1 MRYKPGMERATR
13 ATDEWAR
20 ERPDLDPLPMAVLGS
35 LAEAAQLVA
44 RDHLRP
50 FFAAHGLQLGEFDV
64 LATLRRAGP
73 PHALS
78 PTALF
83 EATMVTSGAM
93 TGRIDRLERAG
104 WVARRPDPG
113 DRRGT
118 LVTLTPEGHDLID
131 GLMPLH
137 VANKQRV
144 LSGLSR
150 AEQEALLGLLT
161 KLLATLPDAAS

>member
-1 MRYKPGMERATR
+1 MRMTNRATR
-13 ATDEWAR
+13 ATEEWTR

-50 FFAAHGLQLGEFDV
+50 LFAAHGLQPGEFDV

-104 WVARRPDPG
+104 WVTRQPDPD

-118 LVTLTPEGHDLID
+118 LVALTPQGHELID
-131 GLMPLH
+131 RLMALH
-137 VANKQRV
+137 VANEQRV
-144 LSGLSR
+144 LAGLSR
-150 AEQEALLGLLT
+150 AEQETLLALLA
-161 KLLATLPDAAS
+161 KLLATLPGALS

>member
-1 MRYKPGMERATR
+1 MNRATR
-13 ATDEWAR
+13 ATTEWTR
-20 ERPDLDPLPMAVLGS
+20 ERPDLDPLPMALLGS

-44 RDHLRP
+44 QDHLRP
-50 FFAAHGLQLGEFDV
+50 FFAAHGLQPGEFDV

-78 PTALF
+78 PTALY

-104 WVARRPDPG
+104 WVARQPDPA

-118 LVTLTPEGHDLID
+118 LAGLTQQGLELID
-131 GLMPLH
+131 SLMAPH
-137 VANKQRV
+137 VANEQQV
-144 LSGLSR
+144 LAGLSR
-150 AEQEALLGLLT
+150 AEQETLLKLLG
-161 KLLATLPDAAS
+161 KLLATLPGAAA

>member
-1 MRYKPGMERATR
+1 MTTRATR
-13 ATDEWAR
+13 ATEEWTR

-44 RDHLRP
+44 QDHLRP
-50 FFAAHGLQLGEFDV
+50 FFAAHGLQPGEFDV

-78 PTALF
+78 PTALY

-104 WVARRPDPG
+104 WVARQPDPA

-118 LVTLTPEGHDLID
+118 LVGLTQPGLALID
-131 GLMPLH
+131 GLMAPH
-137 VANKQRV
+137 VANEQRV
-144 LSGLSR
+144 LAGLSR
-150 AEQEALLGLLT
+150 AEQETLLNLLG
-161 KLLATLPDAAS
+161 KLLATMPDAAA

>member
-1 MRYKPGMERATR
+1 MTSRATR
-13 ATDEWAR
+13 AREEWAR
-20 ERPDLDPLPMAVLGS
+20 ERPDLDPLPMAALGA

-50 FFAAHGLQLGEFDV
+50 FFAAHGLQPGEFDV

-78 PTALF
+78 PTALYG
-83 EATMVTSGAM
+83 ATMVTSGAM
-93 TGRIDRLERAG
+93 TGRIDRLEGAG
-104 WVARRPDPG
+104 WVARQPDPN

-118 LVTLTPEGHDLID
+118 LVGLTPQGHDLID
-131 GLMPLH
+131 RLMALH
-137 VANKQRV
+137 VANEQRV

-150 AEQEALLGLLT
+150 AEQEALLALLA
-161 KLLATLPDAAS
+161 KLLATMPPEAV

>member
-1 MRYKPGMERATR
+1 MTNRATR
-13 ATDEWAR
+13 ATEEWTR

-50 FFAAHGLQLGEFDV
+50 LFAAHGLQPGEFDV

-104 WVARRPDPG
+104 WVTRQPDPD

-118 LVTLTPEGHDLID
+118 LVALTPQGHELID
-131 GLMPLH
+131 RLMALH
-137 VANKQRV
+137 VANEQRV
-144 LSGLSR
+144 LAGLSR
-150 AEQEALLGLLT
+150 AEQETLLALLA
-161 KLLATLPDAAS
+161 KLLATLPGALS

>member
-1 MRYKPGMERATR
+1 MDRAARATE
-13 ATDEWAR
+13 EWKR

-44 RDHLRP
+44 RDYLRP
-50 FFAAHGLQLGEFDV
+50 FFAAHGLQGGEFDV

-78 PTALF
+78 PTALYG
-83 EATMVTSGAM
+83 ATMVTSGDM

-104 WVARRPDPG
+104 WVVRQPDPG

-118 LVTLTPEGHDLID
+118 LVALTAEGHELID
-131 GLMPLH
+131 TLMAAH
-137 VANKQRV
+137 VGNEQR
-144 LSGLSR
+144 LLAGLSR
-150 AEQEALLGLLT
+150 VEQETLAGLLA
-161 KLLATLPDAAS
+161 KLLATLSAAASTS

>member
-1 MRYKPGMERATR
+1 
-13 ATDEWAR
+13 
-20 ERPDLDPLPMAVLGS
+20 MAVLGS

-50 FFAAHGLQLGEFDV
+50 LFAAHGLQPGEFDV

-104 WVARRPDPG
+104 WVTRQPDPD

-118 LVTLTPEGHDLID
+118 LVALTPQGHELID
-131 GLMPLH
+131 RLMALH
-137 VANKQRV
+137 VANEQRV
-144 LSGLSR
+144 LAGLSR
-150 AEQEALLGLLT
+150 AEQETLLALLA
-161 KLLATLPDAAS
+161 KLLATLPGALS